1 MTPTTLRAA
10 AKPEPTTIE
19 TAMLDPSLLGAG
31 FGDPKTWRQW
41 RTIVKAAFGIPL
53 NREEARAFAA
63 IAGGRKPPAQ
73 RVRELWCVFGRRSGK
88 SRVAAALAVY
98 FGAIC
103 DHSGKLAPGE
113 TGYVLIVAAS
123 KDQCK
128 AILGYCEGF
137 LSASPVLSSLV
148 GEVTQDEIRLRN
160 GVVIAVHAA
169 NYRTIRSRT
178 ILVAIFDETAF
189 WRSDESAQPD
199 TEVYRATI
207 PALATTGGM
216 LIAISSPYRKV
227 GLLHQRHRDYFGV
240 DDNSVLVVQG
250 ESKQFNPTLD
260 DEVIRLSRED
270 DPESALAEW
279 DGLFRSDLSQFL
291 DDASIDA
298 AVDFGRPLEL
308 PPRDVVKYE
317 AFADASA
324 GRHDA
329 FCFGIGHREDGRI
342 VADVIRGRRPPF
354 DPATVAGEY
363 AELAKEYRCAK
374 VLGDAYA
381 GEWVSNAFKA
391 AGVEYARC
399 ELPKSALYLEALPY
413 FMRGAVS
420 IPNLPILIRELRL
433 LERRVTR
440 AGKDS
445 VDHGSSGS
453 DDHSNVLAGIM
464 WLLRDTTVKPMV
476 FAPPI
481 VITKSEMGFDSST
494 GSIHRNPALA
504 HGPAYAGH
512 DFVPHFSTKQTR

>member
-1 MTPTTLRAA
+1 MTRRAA
-10 AKPEPTTIE
+10 AESNPTIE

-31 FGDPKTWRQW
+31 FGDPKTWKQW
-41 RTIVKAAFGIPL
+41 RTIVKAAFGISL
-53 NREEARAFAA
+53 NREESRSFAA

-73 RVRELWCVFGRRSGK
+73 RVRELWCVLGRRSGK
-88 SRVAAALAVY
+88 SRVAAALAV
-98 FGAIC
+98 FFSAIC

-113 TGYVLIVAAS
+113 TGYVLVISAS
-123 KDQCK
+123 KEQSK
-128 AILGYCEGF
+128 AIKDYAEGF
-137 LSASPVLSSLV
+137 FRASPVLNSMV
-148 GEVTQDEIRLRN
+148 AEITAEEIRLRS
-160 GVVIAVHAA
+160 GVIISIHAA
-169 NYRTIRSRT
+169 NFRTVRSRT
-178 ILVAIFDETAF
+178 LLACILDEAAF
-189 WRSDESAQPD
+189 FRSEESAQPD
-199 TEVYRATI
+199 LEIYRAVV

-227 GLLHQRHRDYFGV
+227 GLLHQKHRDYFGT
-240 DDNSVLVVQG
+240 DDPSVLVIQG
-250 ESKQFNPTLD
+250 ESKQFNPTLNE
-260 DEVIRLSRED
+260 EVIRLSRAD

-291 DDASIDA
+291 DDATIDA
-298 AVDFGRPLEL
+298 AIDYGRPLEL
-308 PPRDVVKYE
+308 SPRDGVKYE
-317 AFADASA
+317 CFADASA

-342 VADVIRGRRPPF
+342 IADVIRGRRPPF

-391 AGVEYARC
+391 AGVEYTRC

-420 IPNLPILIRELRL
+420 IPNLPILVRELRL

-464 WLLRDTTVKPMV
+464 WLLRDVTVKKMNFV
-476 FAPPI
+476 PPPDW
-481 VITKSEMGFDSST
+481 SSAASGFDRDN
-494 GSIHRNPALA
+494 GVVHRDPSKRS
-504 HGPAYAGH
+504 GPEYGEG
-512 DFVPHFSTKQTR
+512 FIPHFPSTIRR

>member
-1 MTPTTLRAA
+1 MTRRAA
-10 AKPEPTTIE
+10 AESKLTTIE
-19 TAMLDPSLLGAG
+19 AAMLDPRLLGAG
-31 FGDPKTWRQW
+31 FGDAKTWKLW
-41 RTIVKAAFGIPL
+41 RTVAKAAFGLIL

-73 RVRELWCVFGRRSGK
+73 RVRELWCVLGRRSGK
-88 SRVAAALAVY
+88 SRVAAALAV
-98 FGAIC
+98 FFAAIC
-103 DHSGKLAPGE
+103 NQNGKLAPGE

-148 GEVTQDEIRLRN
+148 DEVTQDEIRLHN

-178 ILVAIFDETAF
+178 LLAVIFDETAF

-216 LIAISSPYRKV
+216 LIAISSPYRKI
-227 GLLHQRHRDYFGV
+227 GLLHQRHRDYFGI

-260 DEVIRLSRED
+260 DEVIRLSRAD

-279 DGLFRSDLSQFL
+279 DGLFRTDLSQFL
-291 DDASIDA
+291 DDATIDA
-298 AVDFGRPLEL
+298 AIDFGRPLEL
-308 PPRDVVKYE
+308 PPRDGVVYE
-317 AFADASA
+317 CFADASA

-342 VADVIRGRRPPF
+342 IADVIRGRRPPF

-363 AELAKEYRCAK
+363 AALAKDYRISK
-374 VLGDAYA
+374 VVGDNFA

-391 AGVEYARC
+391 AGVEYTRA

-413 FMRGAVS
+413 FMRGAIS
-420 IPNLPILIRELRL
+420 IPDQPILIKELRL
-433 LERRVTR
+433 LERRTTL

-445 VDHGSSGS
+445 IDHGRSGS
-453 DDHSNVLAGIM
+453 DDHANVLAGIM

-476 FAPPI
+476 FAPPP
-481 VITKSEMGFDSST
+481 DWSSGACGYDKHT
-494 GSIHRNPALA
+494 GQVARNPAEA
-504 HGPAYAGH
+504 RGPGYAGH
-512 DFVPHFSTKQTR
+512 DHFPHMPTIK

>member
-1 MTPTTLRAA
+1 MNRRAA
-10 AKPEPTTIE
+10 AESKLTTIE
-19 TAMLDPSLLGAG
+19 AAMLDPRLLGAG
-31 FGDPKTWRQW
+31 FGDAKTWRQW
-41 RTIVKAAFGIPL
+41 RVVVKAAFGIAL

-73 RVRELWCVFGRRSGK
+73 RVRELWCVLGRRSGK
-88 SRVAAALAVY
+88 SRVAAALAV
-98 FGAIC
+98 FFAAIC

-137 LSASPVLSSLV
+137 FGASPVLSSLV
-148 GEVTQDEIRLRN
+148 AEVTQDEIRLRN

-178 ILVAIFDETAF
+178 LLAVIFDETAF

-216 LIAISSPYRKV
+216 LIAISSPYRKI

-250 ESKQFNPTLD
+250 ASRAFNPTLD
-260 DEVIRLSRED
+260 DDTIRISRAD
-270 DPESALAEW
+270 DPESARAEW
-279 DGLFRSDLSQFL
+279 DGEFRSDLTQFL
-291 DDASIDA
+291 DDATIDA
-298 AVDFGRPLEL
+298 AIDFARPLEL
-308 PPRDVVKYE
+308 PPRDGVKYE

-342 VADVIRGRRPPF
+342 IADVIRGRRPPF

-363 AELAKEYRCAK
+363 AELAKEYRISK
-374 VLGDAYA
+374 IVGDNFA
-381 GEWVSNAFKA
+381 GEWVSNSFKA
-391 AGVEYARC
+391 AGAEYARS
-399 ELPKSALYLEALPY
+399 ELPKSALYLESLPY

-420 IPNLPILIRELRL
+420 IPNLPILIKELRL
-433 LERRVTR
+433 LERRTTL

-445 VDHGSSGS
+445 VDHGRSGS

-476 FAPPI
+476 FAKPI
-481 VITKSEMGFDSST
+481 VVSKSEAGYDSNT
-494 GSIHRNPALA
+494 GSIARNPACA
-504 HGPAYAGH
+504 SGPGYSGYGDVAAP
-512 DFVPHFSTKQTR
+512 FWKLKL